1 MICTSIQGK
10 TLEEIL
16 GILESGEVEMAEI
29 RLDLCD
35 LDEEEIE
42 ELFTQSDVP
51 LVATCRIASLAQRV
65 AAEGDPLDD
74 AGRVLSEQGLY
85 ASQPRKGRNPAEEIA
100 ENQLL
105 KAIEAGAKYVDL
117 EVEAPPMM
125 GRKIRQ
131 ACQEYGTMLIRSFH
145 DFEGT
150 PPETTLLSLL
160 EKGRRF
166 GGEVVKIVTT
176 ATCKADADRVLALYR
191 EAEPGTLVAFCMG
204 PEGRESRLEA
214 LKRGAPFTYACL
226 TAEEATAPGQWT
238 AAEMRQAVY
247 GNFRFIG
254 SGAETAKYEPEL
266 DKKACSGTK
275 TLPFEPESGENGNP
289 GANRAGFVLEMP
301 ASKSFAQRAIVAA
314 ALAQGTSHLTGYS
327 PCGDNESALAAA
339 RKLGAR
345 VTVKGSELEITGI
358 GAFENCLSIR
368 EMPVGESGFLTRML
382 IPVLS
387 VVADGPVRVTGE
399 KTLLGRPLAGAHDI
413 MASFGVRLVP
423 EISPL
428 APLGRNDKE
437 GAPLGRNDKDSS
449 VISREVEKSHI
460 ARKSDC
466 YIPLTVKGPL
476 VPGRADV
483 SGKSGSQLISGLLAA
498 LPLAGNR
505 STVYVHDPRSI
516 PYMFITVDVLRK
528 FGIEIGSEM
537 EGGDDFLQT
546 QDWTLCTGLTF
557 KIRGQQH
564 YRAADFRIEGD
575 WSGAANF
582 LVAGAIFGDVEV
594 EGLDTQSLQAD
605 ISIMD
610 ILMDAGASMSQLE
623 GDTPTT
629 GPIHVARAPLCA
641 FETDLNNCPDLFPI
655 VAVLAAFCPGES
667 RIRGVERL
675 RHKETDRAA
684 AIVDMLTQMGVPVQ
698 VDEDE
703 MTIEG
708 MALPQ
713 RLLTGN
719 LLKGGRYT
727 SHADHRMVMALKVA
741 ALGAD
746 GPVDID
752 DTACVAK
759 SFPGFNDLFD
769 KL

>member
-10 TLEEIL
+10 TLDEIL
-16 GILESGEVEMAEI
+16 EVLESGAVEMAEI

-42 ELFTQSDVP
+42 VIFTQSDVP
-51 LVATCRIASLAQRV
+51 LIATCRIATLAQRV
-65 AAEGDPLDD
+65 AAEGDLLDD
-74 AGRVLSEQGLY
+74 AGKVLSEQGLY
-85 ASQPRKGRNPAEEIA
+85 PSLQRKGRNPAEELA
-100 ENQLL
+100 ENQLI

-145 DFEGT
+145 DFAGT
-150 PPETTLLSLL
+150 PPEATLLSLL

-176 ATCKADADRVLALYR
+176 ATCKADADRVMALYR

-214 LKRGAPFTYACL
+214 LRQGAPFTYACL
-226 TAEEATAPGQWT
+226 TPEEATAPGQWT
-238 AAEMRQAVY
+238 AAEMDDAVY
-247 GNFRFIG
+247 GDFRFIG
-254 SGAETAKYEPEL
+254 TDEK
-266 DKKACSGTK
+266 
-275 TLPFEPESGENGNP
+275 
-289 GANRAGFVLEMP
+289 LEMP
-301 ASKSFAQRAIVAA
+301 ASKSFAQRAIIAA

-339 RKLGAR
+339 RRLGAR
-345 VTVKGSELEITGI
+345 VKVDGSALEITGI
-358 GAFENCLSIR
+358 GAFENCLAIN
-368 EMPVGESGFLTRML
+368 EIHVGESGFLTRML
-382 IPVLS
+382 IPVLAAI
-387 VVADGPVRVTGE
+387 ADGPVRVTGE
-399 KTLLGRPLAGAHDI
+399 KTLLNRPLAGAHDI
-413 MASFGVRLVP
+413 MASFGVRLIP
-423 EISPL
+423 ETLP
-428 APLGRNDKE
+428 AEN
-437 GAPLGRNDKDSS
+437 
-449 VISREVEKSHI
+449 
-460 ARKSDC
+460 RKTDC

-483 SGKSGSQLISGLLAA
+483 SGKGGSQLISGLLAA

-537 EGGDDFLQT
+537 EGDEDFLQT
-546 QDWTLCTGLTF
+546 QDWTLCTGVTF
-557 KIRGQQH
+557 KMRGRQV

-623 GDTPTT
+623 GDTPST
-629 GPIHVARAPLCA
+629 GPVHVARAPLCA

-655 VAVLAAFCPGES
+655 VAVLAAFCPGTS

-684 AIVDMLTQMGVPVQ
+684 AIEAMLTQMGVPVRI
-698 VDEDE
+698 DEDE

-713 RLLTGN
+713 RLLTGK
-719 LLKGGRYT
+719 LLKGGSYT
-727 SHADHRMVMALKVA
+727 SHGDHRMVMALKVA

-759 SFPGFNDLFD
+759 SFPGFNDLFE

>member
-16 GILESGEVEMAEI
+16 EILESGEVEMAEI

-51 LVATCRIASLAQRV
+51 LIATCRIASLAQRV
-65 AAEGDPLDD
+65 AAEGDLLDD
-74 AGRVLSEQGLY
+74 AGKVLSEQGLY
-85 ASQPRKGRNPAEEIA
+85 ASQPRKGRNPAEELA

-117 EVEAPPMM
+117 EMEAPPMM

-150 PPETTLLSLL
+150 PPEATLLSLL
-160 EKGRRF
+160 DKGRRF

-176 ATCKADADRVLALYR
+176 ATCKADADRVMALYR

-214 LKRGAPFTYACL
+214 LKQGAPFTYACL

-238 AAEMRQAVY
+238 AAEMDEAVY

-254 SGAETAKYEPEL
+254 TDET
-266 DKKACSGTK
+266 
-275 TLPFEPESGENGNP
+275 
-289 GANRAGFVLEMP
+289 LEMP

-314 ALAQGTSHLTGYS
+314 ALAQGTSHLAGYS

-358 GAFENCLSIR
+358 GAFENCLSIS

-423 EISPL
+423 ENIP
-428 APLGRNDKE
+428 E
-437 GAPLGRNDKDSS
+437 E
-449 VISREVEKSHI
+449 SRKG
-460 ARKSDC
+460 DC
-466 YIPLTVKGPL
+466 FIPLTVKGPL

-483 SGKSGSQLISGLLAA
+483 SGKGGSQLISGLLAA

-557 KIRGQQH
+557 KMRGQQH

>member
-1 MICTSIQGK
+1 MICTSIQNK
-10 TLEEIL
+10 TLDEIL
-16 GILESGEVEMAEI
+16 DILDSGEVEMAEI

-35 LDEEEIE
+35 LDGEEIE
-42 ELFTQSDVP
+42 ELFSESDVP
-51 LVATCRIASLAQRV
+51 LIATCRIATLADRVRGEASLLA
-65 AAEGDPLDD
+65 D
-74 AGRVLSEQGLY
+74 AGKALSEQGMYLS
-85 ASQPRKGRNPAEEIA
+85 APRHGRNAAEELA
-100 ENQLL
+100 ENQLM

-117 EVEAPPMM
+117 EMEAPPMM

-131 ACQEYGTMLIRSFH
+131 ACQEHGSILIRSFH
-145 DFEGT
+145 DFTGT
-150 PPETTLLSLL
+150 PPEATLLSLL

-176 ATCKADADRVLALYR
+176 ATSKADADRVLALYR
-191 EAEPGTLVAFCMG
+191 EADPGTLAAFCMG

-214 LKRGAPFTYACL
+214 LRLGAPFTYACL

-238 AAEMRQAVY
+238 TAEMHQAVY
-247 GNFRFIG
+247 KDFRFIDSSSNPG
-254 SGAETAKYEPEL
+254 DFEDETM
-266 DKKACSGTK
+266 
-275 TLPFEPESGENGNP
+275 ENGRSSS
-289 GANRAGFVLEMP
+289 NRAENEDEEPRPLQMP
-301 ASKSFAQRAIVAA
+301 ASKSFAQRAIIAA
-314 ALAQGTSHLTGYS
+314 ALAQGTSHLSGYS
-327 PCGDNESALAAA
+327 PCGDNEAALAAA

-345 VTVKGSELEITGI
+345 VQVTGSTLEITGI
-358 GAFENCLSIR
+358 GAFEKCLSISDIH
-368 EMPVGESGFLTRML
+368 VGESGFLTRML

-387 VVADGPVRVTGE
+387 VIADAPVLVTGE
-399 KTLLGRPLAGAHDI
+399 KTLLKRPLAGAHDI

-428 APLGRNDKE
+428 ASLGRNDRETSSGRNDKE
-437 GAPLGRNDKDSS
+437 IGEAS
-449 VISREVEKSHI
+449 VISSEVEKSKARTA
-460 ARKSDC
+460 ARKNDC
-466 YIPLTVKGPL
+466 FIPLTVKGPL

-483 SGKSGSQLISGLLAA
+483 SGREGSQLISGLLAA
-498 LPLAGNR
+498 LPLAGSR

-516 PYMFITVDVLRK
+516 PYMFITVDVLKK

-537 EGGDDFLQT
+537 EGDEDFLQT
-546 QDWTLCTGLTF
+546 QDWTLCTGVTF
-557 KIRGQQH
+557 KMRGGQH

-629 GPIHVARAPLCA
+629 GSIHVTRAPLCA

-655 VAVLAAFCPGES
+655 VAVLAAFCPGTS

-703 MTIEG
+703 MTVEG
-708 MALPQ
+708 MGLPQ
-713 RLLTGN
+713 RVLTGN
-719 LLKGGRYT
+719 LLKGGTYT
-727 SHADHRMVMALKVA
+727 SHGDHRMVMALKVA
-741 ALGAD
+741 SLGAD
-746 GPVDID
+746 GPVEID

-759 SFPGFNDLFD
+759 SFPEFLEMFD
-769 KL
+769 RL

>member
-16 GILESGEVEMAEI
+16 QILESGEVEMAEI

-42 ELFTQSDVP
+42 LLFSDSDVP
-51 LVATCRIASLAQRV
+51 LIATCRIAEAAKRV
-65 AAEGDPLDD
+65 EAEANRLND
-74 AGRVLSEQGLY
+74 AGKVLSEQGLY
-85 ASQPRKGRNPAEEIA
+85 MSEPRRGRNPAEEFA

-131 ACQEYGTMLIRSFH
+131 ACQQYGSMLIRSFH

-150 PPETTLLSLL
+150 PPEATLLSTL
-160 EKGRRF
+160 EKSRRF

-176 ATCKADADRVLALYR
+176 ATCKADADRVMALYR
-191 EAEPGTLVAFCMG
+191 EVEPGTLVAFCMG

-214 LKRGAPFTYACL
+214 LKHGAPFTYACL
-226 TAEEATAPGQWT
+226 TPEEATAPGQWT
-238 AAEMRQAVY
+238 TAEMREAVY
-247 GNFRFIG
+247 GGFRFIG
-254 SGAETAKYEPEL
+254 AEGL
-266 DKKACSGTK
+266 D
-275 TLPFEPESGENGNP
+275 
-289 GANRAGFVLEMP
+289 MP

-314 ALAQGTSHLTGYS
+314 ALADGTSHLGGYS

-339 RKLGAR
+339 KRLGAK
-345 VTVKGSELEITGI
+345 VVVKGSDLEITGI
-358 GAFENCLSIR
+358 SAFEKCLTINEIS
-368 EMPVGESGFLTRML
+368 VGESGFLTRML

-387 VVADGPVRVTGE
+387 AIADGPVRVTGE
-399 KTLLGRPLAGAHDI
+399 KTLLNRPLAGAHDI

-423 EISPL
+423 EVLP
-428 APLGRNDKE
+428 A
-437 GAPLGRNDKDSS
+437 DS
-449 VISREVEKSHI
+449 
-460 ARKSDC
+460 RKGDC
-466 YIPLTVKGPL
+466 FVPLTVKGPL

-483 SGKSGSQLISGLLAA
+483 SGKGGSQLISGLLAA

-537 EGGDDFLQT
+537 EGDEDFLQT
-546 QDWTLCTGLTF
+546 QDWSLCTGVTF
-557 KIRGQQH
+557 KMRGNQH

-623 GDTPTT
+623 GDAATT
-629 GPIHVARAPLCA
+629 GPVHVTRAPLCA

-655 VAVLAAFCPGES
+655 VAVLAAFCPGVS

-703 MTIEG
+703 MTVEG
-708 MALPQ
+708 MGLPQ
-713 RLLTGN
+713 RILTGN
-719 LLKGGRYT
+719 LLNGGQYT
-727 SHADHRMVMALKVA
+727 SHGDHRMVMALKVA
-741 ALGAD
+741 SLGAD
-746 GPVDID
+746 SPVEID

-759 SFPGFNDLFD
+759 SFPGFLEMFE

>member
-16 GILESGEVEMAEI
+16 AILEEGTVEMAEI

-42 ELFTQSDVP
+42 TLFTQSDVP
-51 LVATCRIASLAQRV
+51 LIATCRIASLAQRV
-65 AAEGDPLDD
+65 RAEGDLLDN
-74 AGRVLSEQGLY
+74 AGKVLSEQGY
-85 ASQPRKGRNPAEEIA
+85 YPSQQRKGRNPAEELA

-150 PPETTLLSLL
+150 PPEATLLSTLD
-160 EKGRRF
+160 KGRRF

-176 ATCKADADRVLALYR
+176 ATCKADADRVMALYR

-214 LKRGAPFTYACL
+214 LKQGAPFTYACL
-226 TAEEATAPGQWT
+226 TPEVATAPGQWT
-238 AAEMRQAVY
+238 TDEMNDAVY
-247 GNFRFIG
+247 GDFRFIG
-254 SGAETAKYEPEL
+254 VDDA
-266 DKKACSGTK
+266 
-275 TLPFEPESGENGNP
+275 
-289 GANRAGFVLEMP
+289 LEMP
-301 ASKSFAQRAIVAA
+301 ASKSFAQRAIIAA

-327 PCGDNESALAAA
+327 PCGDNASALTAA

-345 VTVKGSELEITGI
+345 VNVNGSELEITGI
-358 GAFENCLSIR
+358 GAFENCLTINDIH
-368 EMPVGESGFLTRML
+368 VGESGFLTRML

-387 VVADGPVRVTGE
+387 VIADGPVYVSGE
-399 KTLLGRPLAGAHDI
+399 KTLLNRPLAGAHDI
-413 MASFGVRLVP
+413 MASFGVRLLPETVP
-423 EISPL
+423 PES
-428 APLGRNDKE
+428 RKNDCF
-437 GAPLGRNDKDSS
+437 
-449 VISREVEKSHI
+449 V
-460 ARKSDC
+460 
-466 YIPLTVKGPL
+466 PLTVRGPL

-483 SGKSGSQLISGLLAA
+483 SGKGGSQLISGLLAA

-537 EGGDDFLQT
+537 EGDDDFLQT
-546 QDWTLCTGLTF
+546 QDWTLCTGVTF
-557 KIRGQQH
+557 KMRGHQL

-575 WSGAANF
+575 WSSAANF
-582 LVAGAIFGDVEV
+582 LVSGAIFGDVEV

-623 GDTPTT
+623 GDTPST
-629 GPIHVARAPLCA
+629 GPIHVTRAPLCA

-655 VAVLAAFCPGES
+655 VAVLAAFCPGQS

-684 AIVDMLTQMGVPVQ
+684 AIEEMLTQMGVSVQ
-698 VDEDE
+698 IDEDE

-708 MALPQ
+708 MALTQ
-713 RLLTGN
+713 RILTGN
-719 LLKGGRYT
+719 LLKGGQYT
-727 SHADHRMVMALKVA
+727 SHGDHRMVMALKVA
-741 ALGAD
+741 SLGAD

-759 SFPGFNDLFD
+759 SFPGFMEMFE

>member
-16 GILESGEVEMAEI
+16 AVLESGEVEMAEI
-29 RLDLCD
+29 RLDLCE

-42 ELFTQSDVP
+42 ELFTESDVP
-51 LVATCRIASLAQRV
+51 LIATCRIAEVAKRV
-65 AAEGDPLDD
+65 EAD
-74 AGRVLSEQGLY
+74 ADRLNSAGKVLSEQGLY
-85 ASQPRKGRNPAEEIA
+85 MSEPRKGRNAAEEFA
-100 ENQLL
+100 ETQLL

-117 EVEAPPMM
+117 EMEAPPMM

-131 ACQEYGTMLIRSFH
+131 ACQQYGTIFIRSFH
-145 DFEGT
+145 DFAGT
-150 PPETTLLSLL
+150 PPEATLLSTLD
-160 EKGRRF
+160 KGRRF

-176 ATCKADADRVLALYR
+176 ATSKADADRVLALYR

-204 PEGRESRLEA
+204 AEGRESRLEA

-226 TAEEATAPGQWT
+226 TPEEATAPGQWT
-238 AAEMRQAVY
+238 AAEMDDAVY
-247 GNFRFIG
+247 GDFRFIG
-254 SGAETAKYEPEL
+254 T
-266 DKKACSGTK
+266 DDT
-275 TLPFEPESGENGNP
+275 
-289 GANRAGFVLEMP
+289 LEMP
-301 ASKSFAQRAIVAA
+301 ASKSFAQRAIIAA
-314 ALAQGTSHLTGYS
+314 ALAQGTSHLSGYS

-345 VTVKGSELEITGI
+345 VKVNGSELEITGI
-358 GAFENCLSIR
+358 GAFENCLSIN
-368 EMPVGESGFLTRML
+368 EIHVGESGFLTRML

-387 VVADGPVRVTGE
+387 VVADGPVHVTGE

-413 MASFGVRLVP
+413 MASFGVRLIP
-423 EISPL
+423 EGQEAARP
-428 APLGRNDKE
+428 NDC
-437 GAPLGRNDKDSS
+437 
-449 VISREVEKSHI
+449 H
-460 ARKSDC
+460 
-466 YIPLTVKGPL
+466 IPLTVRGPL

-483 SGKSGSQLISGLLAA
+483 SGKGGSQLISGLLAA

-546 QDWTLCTGLTF
+546 QDWTLCTGVTF
-557 KIRGQQH
+557 KMRGHQV

-655 VAVLAAFCPGES
+655 VAVLAAFCPGTS

-684 AIVDMLTQMGVPVQ
+684 AIEAMLAQMGVPVQ

-708 MALPQ
+708 MSLPQ

-719 LLKGGRYT
+719 LLKGGSYT
-727 SHADHRMVMALKVA
+727 SHGDHRMVMALKVA
-741 ALGAD
+741 SLGAD

>member
-16 GILESGEVEMAEI
+16 AILEDGAVEMAEI
-29 RLDLCD
+29 RLDLCE

-42 ELFTQSDVP
+42 ELFTESDVP
-51 LVATCRIASLAQRV
+51 LIATCRTAEVAKRV
-65 AAEGDPLDD
+65 EAEADRLNS
-74 AGRVLSEQGLY
+74 AGKVLSEQGLY
-85 ASQPRKGRNPAEEIA
+85 LSEPRKGRNPAEEFA
-100 ENQLL
+100 ETQLL

-117 EVEAPPMM
+117 EMEAPPMM

-131 ACQEYGTMLIRSFH
+131 ACQQYGTILIRSFH
-145 DFEGT
+145 DFAGT
-150 PPETTLLSLL
+150 PPEATLLSSLD
-160 EKGRRF
+160 KGRRF

-176 ATCKADADRVLALYR
+176 ATSKADADRVLALYR

-226 TAEEATAPGQWT
+226 TPEEATAPGQWT
-238 AAEMRQAVY
+238 AAEMDDAVY
-247 GNFRFIG
+247 GDFRFIG
-254 SGAETAKYEPEL
+254 T
-266 DKKACSGTK
+266 DDT
-275 TLPFEPESGENGNP
+275 
-289 GANRAGFVLEMP
+289 LEMP
-301 ASKSFAQRAIVAA
+301 ASKSFAQRAIIAA
-314 ALAQGTSHLTGYS
+314 ALAQGTSHLGGYS

-345 VTVKGSELEITGI
+345 VKGNGSELEITGI
-358 GAFENCLSIR
+358 GAFENCLSINDIH
-368 EMPVGESGFLTRML
+368 VGESGFLTRML
-382 IPVLS
+382 IPILS

-413 MASFGVRLVP
+413 MASFGVRLIP
-423 EISPL
+423 EGQEAARP
-428 APLGRNDKE
+428 NDC
-437 GAPLGRNDKDSS
+437 
-449 VISREVEKSHI
+449 H
-460 ARKSDC
+460 
-466 YIPLTVKGPL
+466 IPLTVRGPL

-483 SGKSGSQLISGLLAA
+483 SGKGGSQLISGLLAA

-546 QDWTLCTGLTF
+546 QDWTLCTGVTF
-557 KIRGQQH
+557 KMRGHQVYH
-564 YRAADFRIEGD
+564 AADFRIEGD

-623 GDTPTT
+623 GDTPST
-629 GPIHVARAPLCA
+629 GPIHVTRAPLCA

-655 VAVLAAFCPGES
+655 VAVLAAFCPGTS

-684 AIVDMLTQMGVPVQ
+684 AIEAMLTQMGVPVQ

-703 MTIEG
+703 MSIEG
-708 MALPQ
+708 MALTQ
-713 RLLTGN
+713 RLLTGK
-719 LLKGGRYT
+719 LLKGGSYT
-727 SHADHRMVMALKVA
+727 SHGDHRMVMALKVA
-741 ALGAD
+741 SLGAD

>member
-16 GILESGEVEMAEI
+16 AILESGEVEMAEI

-42 ELFTQSDVP
+42 VLFTESDVP

-65 AAEGDPLDD
+65 EAEADLLED
-74 AGRVLSEQGLY
+74 AGKVLSDQGLY
-85 ASQPRKGRNPAEEIA
+85 PTPPRPGRNPAEELA
-100 ENQLL
+100 ENMLL

-117 EVEAPPMM
+117 EMEAPPMM

-131 ACQEYGTMLIRSFH
+131 ACQQYGSMFIRSFH
-145 DFEGT
+145 DFAGT
-150 PPETTLLSLL
+150 PPEDTLYSLL

-176 ATCKADADRVLALYR
+176 AASRADVDRVMALYR

-214 LKRGAPFTYACL
+214 LKQGAPFTYACL
-226 TAEEATAPGQWT
+226 TPEEATAPGQWT
-238 AAEMRQAVY
+238 AAEMDEAVY
-247 GNFRFIG
+247 GGFRFV
-254 SGAETAKYEPEL
+254 
-266 DKKACSGTK
+266 GTDD
-275 TLPFEPESGENGNP
+275 P
-289 GANRAGFVLEMP
+289 LEMP

-314 ALAQGTSHLTGYS
+314 ALAQGTSHLSGYS

-339 RKLGAR
+339 RKLGAK
-345 VTVKGSELEITGI
+345 VTVHGSELEIVGI
-358 GAFENCLSIR
+358 GAFENCLTIG
-368 EMPVGESGFLTRML
+368 EMPVGESGFLARML

-413 MASFGVRLVP
+413 MASFGVRLLP
-423 EISPL
+423 ETVQP
-428 APLGRNDKE
+428 E
-437 GAPLGRNDKDSS
+437 
-449 VISREVEKSHI
+449 
-460 ARKSDC
+460 ARKTDC
-466 YIPLTVKGPL
+466 FIPLTVKGPL

-483 SGKSGSQLISGLLAA
+483 SGKGGSQLISGLLAA
-498 LPLAGNR
+498 LPLAQNR

-528 FGIEIGSEM
+528 FGVEIGSEM
-537 EGGDDFLQT
+537 EGDDDFLQT
-546 QDWTLCTGLTF
+546 QDWTLCTGVTF
-557 KIRGQQH
+557 KMRGNQH

-623 GDTPTT
+623 GDTPST
-629 GPIHVARAPLCA
+629 GTIHVARAPLCA

-655 VAVLAAFCPGES
+655 VAVLAAFCPGTN

-684 AIVDMLTQMGVPVQ
+684 AIVDMLTQMGVPVE

-708 MALPQ
+708 MGLPQ

-719 LLKGGRYT
+719 LLKGGHYT
-727 SHADHRMVMALKVA
+727 SHGDHRMVMALKVA
-741 ALGAD
+741 SLGAD

-752 DTACVAK
+752 DVACVAK
-759 SFPGFNDLFD
+759 SFPGFLDLFD
-769 KL
+769 RL

>member
-16 GILESGEVEMAEI
+16 EILESGEVEMAEI

-51 LVATCRIASLAQRV
+51 LIATCRIASLAQRV
-65 AAEGDPLDD
+65 AAEGDLLDD
-74 AGRVLSEQGLY
+74 AGKVLSEQGLY
-85 ASQPRKGRNPAEEIA
+85 ASQPRKGRNPAEELA

-150 PPETTLLSLL
+150 PPEATLLSLL

-176 ATCKADADRVLALYR
+176 ASCKADADRVLALYR

-214 LKRGAPFTYACL
+214 LKQGAPFTYACL

-238 AAEMRQAVY
+238 AAEMDEAVY

-254 SGAETAKYEPEL
+254 TDET
-266 DKKACSGTK
+266 
-275 TLPFEPESGENGNP
+275 
-289 GANRAGFVLEMP
+289 LEMP
-301 ASKSFAQRAIVAA
+301 ASKSFAQRAIIAA

-345 VTVKGSELEITGI
+345 VTVNGSELEITGI
-358 GAFENCLSIR
+358 GAFENCLSIS
-368 EMPVGESGFLTRML
+368 EMPVGESGFLTRMI

-387 VVADGPVRVTGE
+387 VIADGPVRVTGE

-413 MASFGVRLVP
+413 MASFGVRLIP

-437 GAPLGRNDKDSS
+437 N
-449 VISREVEKSHI
+449 
-460 ARKSDC
+460 ARKGDC
-466 YIPLTVKGPL
+466 FIPLTVKGPL

-483 SGKSGSQLISGLLAA
+483 SGKGGSQLISGLLAA

-557 KIRGQQH
+557 KMRGQQH
-564 YRAADFRIEGD
+564 YHAADFRIEGD

-708 MALPQ
+708 MSLPQ
-713 RLLTGN
+713 RLLTGK
-719 LLKGGRYT
+719 LLKGGSYT

>member
-51 LVATCRIASLAQRV
+51 LIATCRIASLAQRV
-65 AAEGDPLDD
+65 AAEEDLLDD
-74 AGRVLSEQGLY
+74 AGKVLSEQGLY

-150 PPETTLLSLL
+150 PPEATLLSLL

-176 ATCKADADRVLALYR
+176 ATCKADVDRVLALYR

-204 PEGRESRLEA
+204 PEGRESRLDA
-214 LKRGAPFTYACL
+214 LKQGAPFTYACL
-226 TAEEATAPGQWT
+226 TADEATAPGQWT
-238 AAEMRQAVY
+238 AAEMDEAVY
-247 GNFRFIG
+247 GDFRFIG
-254 SGAETAKYEPEL
+254 TDET
-266 DKKACSGTK
+266 
-275 TLPFEPESGENGNP
+275 
-289 GANRAGFVLEMP
+289 LEMP

-358 GAFENCLSIR
+358 GAFENCLSIS

-428 APLGRNDKE
+428 APLGRNDK
-437 GAPLGRNDKDSS
+437 DCS
-449 VISREVEKSHI
+449 VISSEVEKSHV

-483 SGKSGSQLISGLLAA
+483 SGKGGSQLISGLLAA

-528 FGIEIGSEM
+528 FGVEIGSEM

-557 KIRGQQH
+557 KMRGQQH

>member
-16 GILESGEVEMAEI
+16 AILESGGVEMAEI

-42 ELFTQSDVP
+42 ALFSGSDVP
-51 LVATCRIASLAQRV
+51 LIATCRIAGMARRVEGEENLLA
-65 AAEGDPLDD
+65 D
-74 AGRVLSEQGLY
+74 AGKVLSEDGLY
-85 ASQPRKGRNPAEEIA
+85 LSEPRKSRNPAEELA

-125 GRKIRQ
+125 GRRIRQ
-131 ACQEYGTMLIRSFH
+131 ACQQHGSMLIRSFH

-150 PPETTLLSLL
+150 PAEPILLSLL

-176 ATCKADADRVLALYR
+176 ATGKADVDRVMDLYR

-204 PEGRESRLEA
+204 FEGRESRLEA
-214 LKRGAPFTYACL
+214 LRRGAPFTYACL
-226 TAEEATAPGQWT
+226 TPEEATAPGQWT
-238 AAEMRQAVY
+238 TAEMRKAVY
-247 GNFRFIG
+247 GGFRFIG
-254 SGAETAKYEPEL
+254 STTNT
-266 DKKACSGTK
+266 D
-275 TLPFEPESGENGNP
+275 
-289 GANRAGFVLEMP
+289 GFVIEMP
-301 ASKSFAQRAIVAA
+301 ASKSFAQRAIIAA
-314 ALAQGTSHLTGYS
+314 ALAHGTSHLSGYS

-339 RKLGAR
+339 RKLGAK
-345 VTVKGSELEITGI
+345 VTVQGSSLEITGI
-358 GAFENCLSIR
+358 GAFEKCLSIQ
-368 EMPVGESGFLTRML
+368 EIQVGESGFLTRML

-387 VVADGPVRVTGE
+387 VIADGPVLVTGE
-399 KTLLGRPLAGAHDI
+399 KTLLNRPLAGAHDI
-413 MASFGVRLVP
+413 MASFGVRLIPETVP
-423 EISPL
+423 S
-428 APLGRNDKE
+428 
-437 GAPLGRNDKDSS
+437 DS
-449 VISREVEKSHI
+449 
-460 ARKSDC
+460 RKGDC
-466 YIPLTVKGPL
+466 FIPLTVKGPL

-483 SGKSGSQLISGLLAA
+483 SGKGGSQLISGLLAA

-537 EGGDDFLQT
+537 EGDEEFLQT
-546 QDWTLCTGLTF
+546 QDWTLCTGVTF
-557 KIRGQQH
+557 KMRGHQH
-564 YRAADFRIEGD
+564 YHAADFRIEGD

-582 LVAGAIFGDVEV
+582 LAAGAIFGDVEV

-623 GDTPTT
+623 GETPTT
-629 GPIHVARAPLCA
+629 GHVHVTRAPLNA

-655 VAVLAAFCPGES
+655 VAVLAAFCPGVS

-675 RHKETDRAA
+675 RHKETDRAE
-684 AIVDMLTQMGVPVQ
+684 AIAEMLTQMGVPVQ

-703 MTIEG
+703 MTVEG
-708 MALPQ
+708 MGLPQ
-713 RLLTGN
+713 RLLSGN
-719 LLKGGRYT
+719 LLKGGKFT
-727 SHADHRMVMALKVA
+727 SHGDHRMVMALKVA
-741 ALGAD
+741 SLGAD
-746 GPVDID
+746 SPVEID

-759 SFPGFNDLFD
+759 SFPGFLDLFE

>member
-16 GILESGEVEMAEI
+16 QILESGEVEMAEI

-42 ELFTQSDVP
+42 LLFSDSDVP
-51 LVATCRIASLAQRV
+51 LIATCRIAEAAKRV
-65 AAEGDPLDD
+65 GAEADRLND
-74 AGRVLSEQGLY
+74 AGKVLSEQGLY
-85 ASQPRKGRNPAEEIA
+85 MSEPRRGRNPAEEFA

-125 GRKIRQ
+125 GRKVRQ
-131 ACQEYGTMLIRSFH
+131 ACQQYGSMLIRSFH
-145 DFEGT
+145 DFAGT
-150 PPETTLLSLL
+150 PPEATLLSTL
-160 EKGRRF
+160 EKSRRF

-176 ATCKADADRVLALYR
+176 ATCKADADRVMALYR
-191 EAEPGTLVAFCMG
+191 EVEPGTLVAFCMG
-204 PEGRESRLEA
+204 PDGRESRLEA
-214 LKRGAPFTYACL
+214 LKQGAPFTYACL
-226 TAEEATAPGQWT
+226 TPEEATAPGQWT
-238 AAEMRQAVY
+238 TAEMREAVY
-247 GNFRFIG
+247 GGFRFIG
-254 SGAETAKYEPEL
+254 AEGL
-266 DKKACSGTK
+266 D
-275 TLPFEPESGENGNP
+275 
-289 GANRAGFVLEMP
+289 MP

-314 ALAQGTSHLTGYS
+314 ALADGTSHLGGYS

-339 RKLGAR
+339 RRLGAK
-345 VTVKGSELEITGI
+345 VVVKGSDLEITGI
-358 GAFENCLSIR
+358 SAFEKCLAINEIS
-368 EMPVGESGFLTRML
+368 VGESGFLTRML

-387 VVADGPVRVTGE
+387 AIADGPVRVTGE
-399 KTLLGRPLAGAHDI
+399 KTLLNRPLSGAHDI
-413 MASFGVRLVP
+413 MASFGVRLIP
-423 EISPL
+423 EVLP
-428 APLGRNDKE
+428 A
-437 GAPLGRNDKDSS
+437 DS
-449 VISREVEKSHI
+449 
-460 ARKSDC
+460 RKGDC
-466 YIPLTVKGPL
+466 FVPLTVKGPL

-483 SGKSGSQLISGLLAA
+483 SGKGGSQLISGLLAA

-537 EGGDDFLQT
+537 EGDEDFLQT
-546 QDWTLCTGLTF
+546 QDWSLCTGVTF
-557 KIRGQQH
+557 KMRGSQH

-623 GDTPTT
+623 GDAATT
-629 GPIHVARAPLCA
+629 GPVHVTRAPLCA

-655 VAVLAAFCPGES
+655 VAVLAAFCPGTS

-684 AIVDMLTQMGVPVQ
+684 AIVDMLTQMGVPVR

-703 MTIEG
+703 MTVEG
-708 MALPQ
+708 MGFPQ
-713 RLLTGN
+713 RILTGN
-719 LLKGGRYT
+719 LLKGGQYT
-727 SHADHRMVMALKVA
+727 SHGDHRMVMALKVA
-741 ALGAD
+741 SLGAD
-746 GPVDID
+746 SPVDID

-759 SFPGFNDLFD
+759 SFPGFLEMFE

>member
-16 GILESGEVEMAEI
+16 EILESGEVEMAEI

-51 LVATCRIASLAQRV
+51 LIATCRIASLAQRV
-65 AAEGDPLDD
+65 AAEGDLLDD
-74 AGRVLSEQGLY
+74 AGKVLSEQGLY
-85 ASQPRKGRNPAEEIA
+85 ASQPRKGRNPAEELA

-150 PPETTLLSLL
+150 PPEATLLSLL
-160 EKGRRF
+160 DKGRRF

-176 ATCKADADRVLALYR
+176 ATCKADADRVMALYR

-204 PEGRESRLEA
+204 PEGSESRLEA
-214 LKRGAPFTYACL
+214 LKQGAPFTYACL

-238 AAEMRQAVY
+238 AAEMDEAVY

-254 SGAETAKYEPEL
+254 TDET
-266 DKKACSGTK
+266 
-275 TLPFEPESGENGNP
+275 
-289 GANRAGFVLEMP
+289 LEMP

-314 ALAQGTSHLTGYS
+314 ALAQGTSHLSGYS

-358 GAFENCLSIR
+358 GAFENCLSIS

-423 EISPL
+423 ENIP
-428 APLGRNDKE
+428 E
-437 GAPLGRNDKDSS
+437 E
-449 VISREVEKSHI
+449 SRKG
-460 ARKSDC
+460 DC
-466 YIPLTVKGPL
+466 FIPLTVKGPL

-483 SGKSGSQLISGLLAA
+483 SGKGGSQLISGLLAA

-557 KIRGQQH
+557 KMRGQQH

>member
-16 GILESGEVEMAEI
+16 EILESGEVEMAEI

-51 LVATCRIASLAQRV
+51 LIATCRIASLAQRV
-65 AAEGDPLDD
+65 AAEGDLLDD
-74 AGRVLSEQGLY
+74 AGKVLSEQGLY
-85 ASQPRKGRNPAEEIA
+85 ASQPRKGRNPAEELA

-150 PPETTLLSLL
+150 PPEATLLSLL

-176 ATCKADADRVLALYR
+176 ATCKADADRVMALYR

-214 LKRGAPFTYACL
+214 LKQGAPFTYACL

-238 AAEMRQAVY
+238 AAEMDEAVY

-254 SGAETAKYEPEL
+254 TDET
-266 DKKACSGTK
+266 
-275 TLPFEPESGENGNP
+275 
-289 GANRAGFVLEMP
+289 LEMP

-314 ALAQGTSHLTGYS
+314 ALAQGTSHLSGYS

-358 GAFENCLSIR
+358 GAFENCLSIS

-423 EISPL
+423 ENIP
-428 APLGRNDKE
+428 E
-437 GAPLGRNDKDSS
+437 E
-449 VISREVEKSHI
+449 SRKG
-460 ARKSDC
+460 DC
-466 YIPLTVKGPL
+466 FIPLTVKGPL

-483 SGKSGSQLISGLLAA
+483 SGKGGSQLISGLLAA

-557 KIRGQQH
+557 KMRGQQH

>member
-16 GILESGEVEMAEI
+16 AILEDGEVEMAEI
-29 RLDLCD
+29 RLDLCE

-42 ELFTQSDVP
+42 QLFTDSDVP
-51 LVATCRIASLAQRV
+51 LIATCRIAEAAKRV
-65 AAEGDPLDD
+65 AGEANRLND
-74 AGRVLSEQGLY
+74 AGKVLSEQGLY
-85 ASQPRKGRNPAEEIA
+85 MSEPRKGRNAAEEFA
-100 ENQLL
+100 ETQLL

-117 EVEAPPMM
+117 EMEAPPMM

-145 DFEGT
+145 DFAGT
-150 PPETTLLSLL
+150 PPEATLLSTLD
-160 EKGRRF
+160 KGRRF

-176 ATCKADADRVLALYR
+176 ATSKADADRVLALYR

-204 PEGRESRLEA
+204 PQGRESRLEA
-214 LKRGAPFTYACL
+214 LKQGAPFTYACL
-226 TAEEATAPGQWT
+226 TPEEATAPGQWT
-238 AAEMRQAVY
+238 VDEMNDAVY
-247 GNFRFIG
+247 GDFRFIG
-254 SGAETAKYEPEL
+254 TEDAI
-266 DKKACSGTK
+266 
-275 TLPFEPESGENGNP
+275 
-289 GANRAGFVLEMP
+289 EMP
-301 ASKSFAQRAIVAA
+301 ASKSFAQRAIIAA
-314 ALAQGTSHLTGYS
+314 ALAQGTSHLSGYA

-345 VTVKGSELEITGI
+345 VKADGTNLEITGI
-358 GAFENCLSIR
+358 GAFENCLAISEI
-368 EMPVGESGFLTRML
+368 PVGESGFLARML

-387 VVADGPVRVTGE
+387 VIADGPVHVSGE
-399 KTLLGRPLAGAHDI
+399 KTLLNRPLAGAHDI
-413 MASFGVRLVP
+413 MASFGVRLLP
-423 EISPL
+423 ETTP
-428 APLGRNDKE
+428 PEN
-437 GAPLGRNDKDSS
+437 
-449 VISREVEKSHI
+449 
-460 ARKSDC
+460 RKNDC
-466 YIPLTVKGPL
+466 YIPLTVRGPL

-483 SGKSGSQLISGLLAA
+483 SGKGGSQLISGLLAA
-498 LPLAGNR
+498 LPLAANR

-537 EGGDDFLQT
+537 EGDEDFLQT
-546 QDWTLCTGLTF
+546 QDWTLCTGVTF
-557 KIRGQQH
+557 KMRGHQVYH
-564 YRAADFRIEGD
+564 AADFRIEGD

-629 GPIHVARAPLCA
+629 GPVHVTRAPLCA

-655 VAVLAAFCPGES
+655 VAVLAAFCPGTN

-684 AIVDMLTQMGVPVQ
+684 AIETMLTQMGVPVQ
-698 VDEDE
+698 IEEDE

-719 LLKGGRYT
+719 LLKGGQYT
-727 SHADHRMVMALKVA
+727 SHGDHRMVMALKVA
-741 ALGAD
+741 SLGTD

-759 SFPGFNDLFD
+759 SFPAFNDLFD
-769 KL
+769 RL

>member
-16 GILESGEVEMAEI
+16 EILESGEVEMAEI

-35 LDEEEIE
+35 LDEEEVE

-51 LVATCRIASLAQRV
+51 LIATCRIASLAQRV
-65 AAEGDPLDD
+65 AAESDLLDD
-74 AGRVLSEQGLY
+74 AGKVLSEQGLY
-85 ASQPRKGRNPAEEIA
+85 ASQPRKGRNPAEELA

-117 EVEAPPMM
+117 EMEAPPMM

-150 PPETTLLSLL
+150 PPEATLLSTL

-176 ATCKADADRVLALYR
+176 ATCKADVDRILALYR

-214 LKRGAPFTYACL
+214 LKQGAPFTYACL

-238 AAEMRQAVY
+238 AAEMDDAVY
-247 GNFRFIG
+247 GDFRFIG
-254 SGAETAKYEPEL
+254 SDDP
-266 DKKACSGTK
+266 
-275 TLPFEPESGENGNP
+275 
-289 GANRAGFVLEMP
+289 LEMP
-301 ASKSFAQRAIVAA
+301 ASKSFAQRAIMAA

-345 VTVKGSELEITGI
+345 VNVNGSELEITGI
-358 GAFENCLSIR
+358 GAFENCLSIS
-368 EMPVGESGFLTRML
+368 EIQVGESGFLTRML
-382 IPVLS
+382 IPVLA
-387 VVADGPVRVTGE
+387 VVADGPVYVTGE
-399 KTLLGRPLAGAHDI
+399 KTLLNRPLAEAHDI
-413 MASFGVRLVP
+413 MASFGVRLLPETVP
-423 EISPL
+423 PE
-428 APLGRNDKE
+428 
-437 GAPLGRNDKDSS
+437 
-449 VISREVEKSHI
+449 SRKN
-460 ARKSDC
+460 DC
-466 YIPLTVKGPL
+466 YIPLTVRGPL

-483 SGKSGSQLISGLLAA
+483 SGKGGSQLISGLLAA

-557 KIRGQQH
+557 KMRGHQH

-629 GPIHVARAPLCA
+629 GSIHVSRAPLCA

-684 AIVDMLTQMGVPVQ
+684 AIEAMLTQMGVPVQ

-719 LLKGGRYT
+719 LLKGGTYT
-727 SHADHRMVMALKVA
+727 SHGDHRMVMALKVA
-741 ALGAD
+741 SLGAD
-746 GPVDID
+746 GPVEID

-769 KL
+769 RL

>member
-51 LVATCRIASLAQRV
+51 LIATCRIASLAQRV
-65 AAEGDPLDD
+65 AAEGDLLDD
-74 AGRVLSEQGLY
+74 AGKVLSEQGLY
-85 ASQPRKGRNPAEEIA
+85 ASQPRKGRNPAEELA

-150 PPETTLLSLL
+150 PPEATLLSLL

-176 ATCKADADRVLALYR
+176 ATCKADVDRVLALYR

-204 PEGRESRLEA
+204 PEGRESRLVA
-214 LKRGAPFTYACL
+214 LKQGAPFTYACL
-226 TAEEATAPGQWT
+226 TADEATAPGQWT
-238 AAEMRQAVY
+238 AAEMDEAVY
-247 GNFRFIG
+247 GDFRFICTD
-254 SGAETAKYEPEL
+254 ET
-266 DKKACSGTK
+266 
-275 TLPFEPESGENGNP
+275 
-289 GANRAGFVLEMP
+289 LEMP

-358 GAFENCLSIR
+358 GAFENCLSIS

-428 APLGRNDKE
+428 APLGRNDK
-437 GAPLGRNDKDSS
+437 DCS
-449 VISREVEKSHI
+449 VISSEVEKSHV

-483 SGKSGSQLISGLLAA
+483 SGKGGSQLISGLLAA

-528 FGIEIGSEM
+528 FGVEIGSEM

-557 KIRGQQH
+557 KMRGQQH

>member
-1 MICTSIQGK
+1 MICTSIQNK
-10 TLEEIL
+10 TLDEIL
-16 GILESGEVEMAEI
+16 DILESGEVEMAEI

-35 LDEEEIE
+35 LDGEEIE
-42 ELFTQSDVP
+42 ELFSESDVP
-51 LVATCRIASLAQRV
+51 LIATCRIATLADRVQGEASLLA
-65 AAEGDPLDD
+65 D
-74 AGRVLSEQGLY
+74 AGKALSEQGMYLS
-85 ASQPRKGRNPAEEIA
+85 APRHGRNAAEELA
-100 ENQLL
+100 ENQLM

-117 EVEAPPMM
+117 EMEAPPMM

-131 ACQEYGTMLIRSFH
+131 ACQEHGSILIRSFH
-145 DFEGT
+145 DFTGT
-150 PPETTLLSLL
+150 PPEATLLSLL

-176 ATCKADADRVLALYR
+176 AVDEADAARVLALYR
-191 EAEPGTLVAFCMG
+191 EADPGTLAAFCMG

-214 LKRGAPFTYACL
+214 LRLGAPFTYACL

-238 AAEMRQAVY
+238 TAEMRQAVY
-247 GNFRFIG
+247 KDFRFID
-254 SGAETAKYEPEL
+254 SSSYPVDFEDETM
-266 DKKACSGTK
+266 
-275 TLPFEPESGENGNP
+275 ENGRSSSN
-289 GANRAGFVLEMP
+289 GADNEDEDPRPLQMP
-301 ASKSFAQRAIVAA
+301 ASKSFAQRAIIAA
-314 ALAQGTSHLTGYS
+314 ALAQGTSHLSGYS
-327 PCGDNESALAAA
+327 PCGDNEAALAAA

-345 VTVKGSELEITGI
+345 IKTEGTTLEITGI
-358 GAFENCLSIR
+358 GAFEKCLSISDIH
-368 EMPVGESGFLTRML
+368 VGESGFLTRML

-387 VVADGPVRVTGE
+387 VIADGPVLVTGE
-399 KTLLGRPLAGAHDI
+399 KTLLKRPLAGAHDI
-413 MASFGVRLVP
+413 MASFGVRLLP
-423 EISPL
+423 EGP
-428 APLGRNDKE
+428 APAE
-437 GAPLGRNDKDSS
+437 
-449 VISREVEKSHI
+449 
-460 ARKSDC
+460 ARKNDC
-466 YIPLTVKGPL
+466 FIPLTVKGPL

-483 SGKSGSQLISGLLAA
+483 SGREGSQLISGLLAA
-498 LPLAGNR
+498 LPLAGSR

-516 PYMFITVDVLRK
+516 PYMFITVDVLKK

-537 EGGDDFLQT
+537 EGGEDFLQT
-546 QDWTLCTGLTF
+546 QDWTLCTGVTF
-557 KIRGQQH
+557 KMRGGQH

-629 GPIHVARAPLCA
+629 GSIHVTRAPLCA

-655 VAVLAAFCPGES
+655 VAVLAAFCPGTS

-708 MALPQ
+708 MGLPQ
-713 RLLTGN
+713 RILTGN
-719 LLKGGRYT
+719 LLKGGSFT
-727 SHADHRMVMALKVA
+727 SHGDHRMVMALKVA
-741 ALGAD
+741 SLGAD
-746 GPVDID
+746 GPVEID

-759 SFPGFNDLFD
+759 SFPEFLDMFD